1 MQGNFAGRVSA
12 LVVTSKRLYQNQNKM
27 TFFKRLPIAFVAL
40 FSAVSLNAQTAPDA
54 VPQGL
59 APGDQL
65 RIIVWRKPEMSC
77 DCTVAGNGTI
87 IHPLYRE
94 VQVTG
99 LPLSTVEERLRT
111 FLARYEQNPQFVIQP
126 LVKIVVG
133 GEVRTPNI
141 YSVPPETTIAQAIA
155 IAGGPTDRGVLRE
168 VKVIRDRNEI
178 KMDVSK
184 PDSDAGVL
192 QIRSGDQILIGR
204 RGRSGLEYISPI
216 TSSIAAIAA
225 IVSIIIR

>member
-1 MQGNFAGRVSA
+1 MNLLR
-12 LVVTSKRLYQNQNKM
+12 RLS
-27 TFFKRLPIAFVAL
+27 IAFAAL
-40 FSAVSLNAQTAPDA
+40 FLAASANAQSQDPTT
-54 VPQGL
+54 QSL
-59 APGDQL
+59 APGDQV
-65 RIIVWRKPEMSC
+65 RITVWRKPEMSC

-94 VQVTG
+94 VQVVG
-99 LPLSTVEERLRT
+99 VPLTTVEDRLRT

-155 IAGGPTDRGVLRE
+155 IAGGNTDRGNLRE

-178 KMDVSK
+178 KMDVSR

-204 RGRSGLEYISPI
+204 RGRSAMEYVSPI

-225 IVSIIIR
+225 IASILIK

>member
-1 MQGNFAGRVSA
+1 MN
-12 LVVTSKRLYQNQNKM
+12 LL
-27 TFFKRLPIAFVAL
+27 KRLPVAFAAL
-40 FSAVSLNAQTAPDA
+40 FAAVSSQAQTSEI
-54 VPQGL
+54 PQGL
-59 APGDQL
+59 APGDQI
-65 RIIVWRKPEMSC
+65 RITVWRKPEMSC

-94 VQVTG
+94 VQVIG
-99 LPLSTVEERLRT
+99 VPLTTVEDRLRT

-155 IAGGPTDRGVLRE
+155 IAGGPTERGVLRE
-168 VKVIRDRNEI
+168 VKVIRDRQEI
-178 KMDVSK
+178 KMDISR

-204 RGRSGLEYISPI
+204 RGRSALEYIAPV
-216 TSSIAAIAA
+216 TSTIAAATA
-225 IVSIIIR
+225 QPNVIVR

>member
-1 MQGNFAGRVSA
+1 MNLLKRFAV
-12 LVVTSKRLYQNQNKM
+12 
-27 TFFKRLPIAFVAL
+27 AFAAL
-40 FSAVSLNAQTAPDA
+40 FIAASSQAQTSE
-54 VPQGL
+54 VTQGL
-59 APGDQL
+59 APGDQI
-65 RIIVWRKPEMSC
+65 RITVWRKPEMSC

-94 VQVTG
+94 VQVIG
-99 LPLSTVEERLRT
+99 VPLTTVEERLRT

-155 IAGGPTDRGVLRE
+155 IAGGPTERGVLRE
-168 VKVIRDRNEI
+168 VKIIRDRQEI
-178 KMDVSK
+178 KMDVSR

-204 RGRSGLEYISPI
+204 RGRSALEYIAPV
-216 TSSIAAIAA
+216 TSSIAAVAA
-225 IVSIIIR
+225 IISIFVAAGGSGN

>member
-1 MQGNFAGRVSA
+1 MPGNFAGRVSA

-27 TFFKRLPIAFVAL
+27 TFFKRLPLAFVAL

-59 APGDQL
+59 APGDQI
-65 RIIVWRKPEMSC
+65 RIVVWRKPEMSC

-99 LPLSTVEERLRT
+99 LPMSTVEDRLRT

-126 LVKIVVG
+126 LVKIIVG

-178 KMDVSK
+178 KMDISR

-204 RGRSGLEYISPI
+204 RGRSTLEYISPI

-225 IVSIIIR
+225 IVSIITR

>member
-1 MQGNFAGRVSA
+1 MN
-12 LVVTSKRLYQNQNKM
+12 LL
-27 TFFKRLPIAFVAL
+27 KRLPAAFAAL
-40 FSAVSLNAQTAPDA
+40 FIAASSQAQTSEVA
-54 VPQGL
+54 QGL
-59 APGDQL
+59 APGDQI
-65 RIIVWRKPEMSC
+65 RITVWRKPEMSC

-94 VQVTG
+94 VQVIG
-99 LPLSTVEERLRT
+99 VPLTTVEERLRT

-155 IAGGPTDRGVLRE
+155 IAGGPTERGVLRE
-168 VKVIRDRNEI
+168 VKVIRDRQEI
-178 KMDVSK
+178 KMDVSR

-192 QIRSGDQILIGR
+192 QIRSGDQVLIGR
-204 RGRSGLEYISPI
+204 RGRSALEYISPV

-225 IVSIIIR
+225 IISIFVSASNSSN

>member
-1 MQGNFAGRVSA
+1 MTF
-12 LVVTSKRLYQNQNKM
+12 LKRLTIAFTALFAAATAHAQNQD
-27 TFFKRLPIAFVAL
+27 PAA
-40 FSAVSLNAQTAPDA
+40 
-54 VPQGL
+54 QGL
-59 APGDQL
+59 APGDQI
-65 RIIVWRKPEMSC
+65 RITVWRKPEMSC

-87 IHPLYRE
+87 IHPLYRD
-94 VQVTG
+94 VQVIG
-99 LPLSTVEERLRT
+99 VPLTTVEERLRT

-155 IAGGPTDRGVLRE
+155 IAGGQTDRGNLRE

-178 KMDVSK
+178 KMDVSR

-192 QIRSGDQILIGR
+192 QIRSGDQVLVGR
-204 RGRSGLEYISPI
+204 RGRSALDYLGPV
-216 TSSIAAIAA
+216 TSSIAAVAA
-225 IVSIIIR
+225 IISIFVAASNSSGN

>member
-1 MQGNFAGRVSA
+1 MT
-12 LVVTSKRLYQNQNKM
+12 LLKRLS
-27 TFFKRLPIAFVAL
+27 IAFAAL
-40 FSAVSLNAQTAPDA
+40 FLAASANAQSQDPTT
-54 VPQGL
+54 QGL
-59 APGDQL
+59 APGDQI
-65 RIIVWRKPEMSC
+65 RITVWRKPEMSC

-94 VQVTG
+94 VQVVG
-99 LPLSTVEERLRT
+99 VPLTTVEDRLRT

-155 IAGGPTDRGVLRE
+155 IAGGNTDRGNLRE

-178 KMDVSK
+178 KMDVSR

-204 RGRSGLEYISPI
+204 RGRSAMEYVSPI

-225 IVSIIIR
+225 IASILIK

>member
-1 MQGNFAGRVSA
+1 MT
-12 LVVTSKRLYQNQNKM
+12 LSKRLS
-27 TFFKRLPIAFVAL
+27 IAFVAL
-40 FSAVSLNAQTAPDA
+40 FIAASAGAQNQDPSA
-54 VPQGL
+54 QGL

-65 RIIVWRKPEMSC
+65 RITVWRKPEMSC

-94 VQVTG
+94 VQVIG
-99 LPLSTVEERLRT
+99 VPLSTVEDRLRT

-155 IAGGPTDRGVLRE
+155 IAGGPTDRGNLRE

-178 KMDVSK
+178 KMDISR

-192 QIRSGDQILIGR
+192 QIRSGDQVLIGR
-204 RGRSGLEYISPI
+204 RGRSAMEYIGPVA
-216 TSSIAAIAA
+216 SSIAAIAA
-225 IVSIIIR
+225 IISIFVSASNAGGA

>member
-12 LVVTSKRLYQNQNKM
+12 LVVTSKRLHQNQNKM

-65 RIIVWRKPEMSC
+65 RIVVWRKPEMSC

-99 LPLSTVEERLRT
+99 MPLSTVEERLRT
-111 FLARYEQNPQFVIQP
+111 FLTRYEQNPQFVIQP

-155 IAGGPTDRGVLRE
+155 IAGGPTERGVLRE

-178 KMDVSK
+178 KMDISR

-204 RGRSGLEYISPI
+204 RGRSTLEYISPI

>member
-65 RIIVWRKPEMSC
+65 RIVVWRKPEMSC

-111 FLARYEQNPQFVIQP
+111 FLTRYEQNPQFVIQP

-155 IAGGPTDRGVLRE
+155 IAGGPTERGVLRE

-178 KMDVSK
+178 KMDISR

-204 RGRSGLEYISPI
+204 RGRSTLEYISPI

>member
-1 MQGNFAGRVSA
+1 MISI
-12 LVVTSKRLYQNQNKM
+12 KRL
-27 TFFKRLPIAFVAL
+27 AVAL
-40 FSAVSLNAQTAPDA
+40 ATILAASTAGAQTPTADPN
-54 VPQGL
+54 QGL

-65 RIIVWRKPEMSC
+65 RIVVYRNAEMSC
-77 DCTVAGNGTI
+77 DCTIAGNGTI

-94 VQVTG
+94 IQVIG
-99 LPLSTVEERLRT
+99 VPLTTVEDRIRT
-111 FLARYEQNPQFVIQP
+111 FLTRYVQNPQFVIQP

-155 IAGGPTDRGVLRE
+155 IAGGPTDRGLLNE
-168 VKVIRDRNEI
+168 VKVIRDRQEI
-178 KMDVSK
+178 KMDVSR

-204 RGRSGLEYISPI
+204 RGRSALEFIAPV
-216 TSSIAAIAA
+216 TSTIAATAA
-225 IVSIIIR
+225 ILSLVLK

>member
-1 MQGNFAGRVSA
+1 
-12 LVVTSKRLYQNQNKM
+12 M
-27 TFFKRLPIAFVAL
+27 TFFKRLSIAFVAL
-40 FSAVSLNAQTAPDA
+40 LAATSLPAQTPSDLTQ
-54 VPQGL
+54 QGL
-59 APGDQL
+59 QPGDQI
-65 RIIVWRKPEMSC
+65 RIVVWRKPEMSC

-94 VQVTG
+94 VQVIG
-99 LPLSTVEERLRT
+99 VPLTTVEDRLRT

-141 YSVPPETTIAQAIA
+141 YSVPPETTIAQALA
-155 IAGGPTDRGVLRE
+155 LAGGPTERGLLSQ
-168 VKVIRDRNEI
+168 VKVIRDRQEI
-178 KMDVSK
+178 KMDVSR

-204 RGRSGLEYISPI
+204 RGRSALEFISPI

-225 IVSIIIR
+225 ITSLIIK